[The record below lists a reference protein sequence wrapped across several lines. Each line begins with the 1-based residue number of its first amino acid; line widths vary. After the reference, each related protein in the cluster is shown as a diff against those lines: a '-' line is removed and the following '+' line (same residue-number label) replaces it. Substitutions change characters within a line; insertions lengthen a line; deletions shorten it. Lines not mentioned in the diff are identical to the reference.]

1 MRTFRNKQLDMIAFP
16 MGGIGAGMICLQG
29 RGSLGNVSI
38 RHRPDYRLNPNMF
51 SAISVRCHDQWLSR
65 VVEAPV
71 ADHNIFECAP
81 EGGLGYSAA
90 LPYGLP
96 RFSAGSFTSR
106 FPFAHLHLTDDQL
119 PIEARITGWSPFIP
133 GDEDSASL
141 PCAALEYTFE
151 NLSGASVE
159 MIYYFACENFLR
171 VNQDARVRRMENG
184 FILEQPPAGRP
195 SDEAALCAQVDA
207 PAHVDACWVR
217 GGWSFD
223 TLTLVWKHIA
233 QGQLRD
239 CEYQDDFPRHSPGAT
254 LAVPLT
260 LPAHGK
266 KSVTLRL
273 CWYVPHSGL
282 HAGIPESMLDHADL
296 DYQPWYAGRYA
307 SVDAVAA
314 DWQARYASLR
324 QDTLRFTDCFYDT
337 DQPEEITEAVAA
349 TLSVL
354 KSPTVLRQKD
364 GRFWGWEGSEN
375 TRGSCHGSCTHVWNY
390 QQALCHLFPRLERS
404 LRETEFF
411 VSQNEQGHQ
420 NFRSPL
426 PIQKTNDHG
435 FHAASDGQLGGVI
448 KVYRDWRIS
457 GDTDWLRHMLPRVR
471 SSLDYCIA
479 AWDPDHL
486 GVLKKAHHN
495 TYDIEFWGADG
506 MCTSFYLTALKAY
519 GEMARALGEDAAL
532 YDALYAR
539 GRAFLEKDL
548 FNGEYFFQRVEYAP
562 EDLSY
567 SSGFGMEGGFPP
579 EVVSLLEAEGPRY
592 QYADGCLSDGVLGF
606 WLGEVSGLKD
616 LIDEDML
623 CANVRSIFRYNFV
636 PDLSRHAN
644 PQRAG
649 YAVNHD
655 GGLLLCTWPH
665 GGKPSL
671 PFVYCDEVWT
681 GIEYQAASHM
691 IAKGYES
698 QGLEIVRTLRRRY
711 DGTVRNPYDEYECG
725 HWYARSMAS
734 YALIQAW
741 SGVRYDAVEKAL
753 HVRGNR
759 SGRTF
764 LATESGFGT
773 VQIQGRQVT
782 MRVVSGQLDIQQII
796 FD

>member
-1 MRTFRNKQLDMIAFP
+1 MRTFRDKQLDMIAFP
-16 MGGIGAGMICLQG
+16 MGGMGAGMICLQG
-29 RGSLGNVSI
+29 RGALGNVSL

-51 SAISVRCHDQWLSR
+51 SAISVRRHDQWVAR

-71 ADHNIFECAP
+71 ADHDVFACAP

-90 LPYGLP
+90 LSYGLP
-96 RFSAGSFTSR
+96 RFSAGSFTSH
-106 FPFAHLHLTDDQL
+106 FPFAQLHLTDDQL
-119 PIEARITGWSPFIP
+119 PLEVRITGWSPFIP

-151 NLSGASVE
+151 NLSGAPLEAV
-159 MIYYFACENFLR
+159 YYFVCENFLA
-171 VNQDARVRRMENG
+171 VNQEARVRRVENG
-184 FILEQPPAGRP
+184 FVVEQPPAGQL

-207 PAHVDACWVR
+207 PAQVDACWVR

-223 TLTLVWKHIA
+223 RLTLVWKHIA
-233 QGQLRD
+233 QGMLRD

-254 LAVPLT
+254 LAVPLN

-266 KSVTLRL
+266 KRVTLRL

-282 HAGIPESMLDHADL
+282 HAGIPESMLEQADL

-307 SVDAVAA
+307 SVDEVAQ
-314 DWQARYASLR
+314 DWRARYDALR
-324 QDTLRFTDCFYDT
+324 QGTMSFTACFYDT

-364 GRFWGWEGSEN
+364 GRFWAWEGSEN

-411 VSQNEQGHQ
+411 VTQNAQGHQ
-420 NFRSPL
+420 NFRAPL
-426 PIQKTNDHG
+426 PIQVTDDHA
-435 FHAASDGQLGGVI
+435 FHAACDGQLGGII

-457 GDTDWLRHMLPRVR
+457 GDTDWLRHMFPRVK

-479 AWDPDHL
+479 AWDPERH
-486 GVLKKAHHN
+486 GTVTKPHHN

-506 MCTSFYLTALKAY
+506 MCTSFYLTALRAY
-519 GEMARALGEDAAL
+519 AEMARALGEDAAA
-532 YDALYAR
+532 YEALYAR
-539 GRAFLEKDL
+539 GRAWMEKEL
-548 FNGEYFFQRVEYAP
+548 FNGEYFCQRVAYAP

-567 SSGFGMEGGFPP
+567 SSGFGMEGGIPP
-579 EVVSLLEAEGPRY
+579 EVAALLQAEGPRY
-592 QYADGCLSDGVLGF
+592 QYGDGCLSDGVVGF
-606 WLGEVSGLKD
+606 WLGEISGLKG
-616 LIDEDML
+616 LIDENML
-623 CANVRSIFRYNFV
+623 RASLRSIFRCNFK

-649 YAVNHD
+649 YALNHE
-655 GGLLLCTWPH
+655 GGLLLCTWPR

-681 GIEYQAASHM
+681 GIEYQVASHL
-691 IAKGYES
+691 IAKGEEQ

-725 HWYARSMAS
+725 HWYARCMAS
-734 YALIQAW
+734 YALVQAW

-753 HVRGNR
+753 HVRASR
-759 SGRTF
+759 EGRWF
-764 LATESGFGT
+764 WAGEEGFGT
-773 VQIQGRQVT
+773 VEVRGGK
-782 MRVVSGQLDIQQII
+782 VSVRMERGQLEVKKIV
-796 FD
+796 FY